1 MPLPVEDVKSQVS
14 LVDVVNAAVRLQ
26 QSGRYLKGLCPFH
39 EEKTPSFFVFPE
51 RGTWRCF
58 GCGRGGDVISFVME
72 RDKAPF
78 VQAVESLASEAG
90 IVLSKQEER
99 KRSRH
104 QQLAQINLEA
114 AELYHGLLNESP
126 EAAHARDYLAE
137 RGITQ
142 ETIARFML
150 GYAPSR
156 FDTVRS
162 HLIQLGFAPEDLMA
176 VGLLTE
182 GNRGPYDRFRGRIM
196 FPIRDARGRF
206 CGFGARTL
214 SAEIQ
219 PKYLNTPQTPLFDK
233 SGLLYGLDLA
243 QQSIRERKQCI
254 IVEGYT
260 DVMMAH
266 QHGETNVVA
275 SMGTALTEKHVQAVK
290 GLTTNL
296 VLALDPDAA
305 GSAATLR
312 GLEVARR
319 AFDRVDTQVTV
330 GDIMRLESTLE
341 ADIRIAV
348 LPEGKDPDEVLRQ
361 GSGAWQDCIEN
372 AVPFVDY
379 AFRMI
384 ARQHDLT
391 SMQGKR
397 RAVEALAPLITDIG
411 DPVAR
416 RQYLQ
421 RLAQVL
427 DLGVQSEVLMNLM
440 HARRPRRR
448 PVAQNRRAG
457 DDQAADNGREQAVD
471 ALEQYLIGL
480 LSAHPNTHG
489 LVADIIDAEDFRH
502 SLHRQAFE
510 HLHAAQGNGTAL
522 PQEEPEAEDVRR
534 LLERLH
540 RERSGEP
547 PIDEEYVRPAVVA
560 AALRLKRRN
569 VQEEYEDLQLLLA
582 SERAEENKPL
592 SVQIREEM
600 RRIGDQLRQVNRAL
614 KQTSFI
620 RTS

>member
-1 MPLPVEDVKSQVS
+1 MPLPVEDVKTQVP
-14 LVDVVNAAVRLQ
+14 LVDVVSAAVRLQ

-72 RDKAPF
+72 RDKANF
-78 VQAVESLASEAG
+78 VQAVESLAREAG

-99 KRSRH
+99 KRSRY
-104 QQLAQINLEA
+104 QMLAQINLEA
-114 AELYHGLLNESP
+114 AQFYHRLLNEAP
-126 EAAHARDYLAE
+126 EAAKARDYLAE
-137 RGITQ
+137 RGMVQ
-142 ETIARFML
+142 ENIARFML
-150 GYAPSR
+150 GYAPNS
-156 FDTVRS
+156 FDTVRK
-162 HLIQLGFAPEDLMA
+162 HLVQLGFSPEDLTA

-275 SMGTALTEKHVQAVK
+275 SMGTALTDKHVRSVK
-290 GLTTNL
+290 SLTTNL

-305 GSAATLR
+305 GSAATMR

-330 GDIMRLESTLE
+330 GDVMRLESTLE

-348 LPEGKDPDEVLRQ
+348 LPEGKDPDQVLRE
-361 GSGAWQDCIEN
+361 GNGAWQDCVDM

-379 AFRMI
+379 AFRII
-384 ARQHDLT
+384 ARQHDLS

-397 RAVEALAPLITDIG
+397 RAVESLAPLITDIG

-416 RQYLQ
+416 QQYLK

-440 HARRPRRR
+440 HARRPTRQSPQATRREDGGPPSANGQEQ
-448 PVAQNRRAG
+448 PVDKLEEYLLGLLTMHSEAG
-457 DDQAADNGREQAVD
+457 SLAADV
-471 ALEQYLIGL
+471 
-480 LSAHPNTHG
+480 
-489 LVADIIDAEDFRH
+489 IDAEDFRQP
-502 SLHRQAFE
+502 LFRQAYE
-510 HLHAAQGNGTAL
+510 YLQAAQQNGENSL
-522 PQEEPEAEDVRR
+522 EETVEESVLHLLGR
-534 LLERLH
+534 LG
-540 RERSGEP
+540 RERNSEP
-547 PIDEEYVRPAVVA
+547 HIDEEYLRPTVVA

-582 SERAEENKPL
+582 SEQADESKSL
-592 SVQIREEM
+592 GSQIRQEI
-600 RRIGDQLRQVNRAL
+600 RRIGEQLRQVNRAL

>member
-1 MPLPVEDVKSQVS
+1 MPLPVEDVKTQVP

-72 RDKAPF
+72 RDKANF
-78 VQAVESLASEAG
+78 VEAVESLAREAG
-90 IVLSKQEER
+90 IALSQQEER
-99 KRSRH
+99 KRSRY
-104 QQLAQINLEA
+104 QMLAQINLEA
-114 AELYHGLLNESP
+114 AQLYHRLLTDSP
-126 EAAHARDYLAE
+126 EAARARAYLAE

-142 ETIARFML
+142 ESIARFML
-150 GYAPSR
+150 GYAPNR
-156 FDTVRS
+156 FDTVRQ
-162 HLIQLGFAPEDLMA
+162 HLVQLGFSPEDLTA

-214 SAEIQ
+214 SADIQ

-243 QQSIRERKQCI
+243 QQSIRERKQCV

-275 SMGTALTEKHVQAVK
+275 SMGTALTEKHVRAVK
-290 GLTTNL
+290 SLTTNL

-319 AFDRVDTQVTV
+319 AFDRVDTRVTV
-330 GDIMRLESTLE
+330 GDVMRLESTLE

-348 LPEGKDPDEVLRQ
+348 LPEGKDPDEVLRA
-361 GSGAWQDCIEN
+361 GNGAWQDCVDQ

-379 AFRMI
+379 AFRMM
-384 ARQHDLT
+384 ARQHDLS

-416 RQYLQ
+416 QQYLK

-427 DLGVQSEVLMNLM
+427 ELGVQSEVLMNLL
-440 HARRPRRR
+440 HARRPARQSSHGARQSDGEQ
-448 PVAQNRRAG
+448 PSA
-457 DDQAADNGREQAVD
+457 NGQEQSVD
-471 ALEQYLIGL
+471 ALEQYLLGL
-480 LSAHPNTHG
+480 IVMHSGAQELASQI
-489 LVADIIDAEDFRH
+489 VDAEDFHH
-502 SLHRQAFE
+502 SLHRQAYE
-510 HLHAAQGNGTAL
+510 YMELARANGGASLDAAGD
-522 PQEEPEAEDVRR
+522 EPVHQLLDR
-534 LLERLH
+534 LR
-540 RERSGEP
+540 RERSTEP
-547 PIDEEYVRPAVVA
+547 PIEEEYLRPTVVA

-582 SERAEENKPL
+582 NEHAAENKSL
-592 SVQIREEM
+592 GSQIRQEI
-600 RRIGDQLRQVNRAL
+600 RRIGEQLRQVNRAL
-614 KQTSFI
+614 QQTSFI
-620 RTS
+620 RPS

>member
-1 MPLPVEDVKSQVS
+1 MPLPVEDVKARVP

-72 RDKAPF
+72 REKASF
-78 VQAVESLASEAG
+78 VEAVESLAREAG
-90 IVLSKQEER
+90 IALSQQEER
-99 KRSRH
+99 KRSR
-104 QQLAQINLEA
+104 QQILAQINLEA
-114 AELYHGLLNESP
+114 AQLYHRVLNESP
-126 EAAHARDYLAE
+126 EAARARDYLAE
-137 RGITQ
+137 RGIEQ

-150 GYAPSR
+150 GYAPNR
-156 FDTVRS
+156 FDTVRK
-162 HLIQLGFAPEDLMA
+162 HLVQLGFSPEDLTA
-176 VGLLTE
+176 VGLLQE

-214 SAEIQ
+214 SDEIQ
-219 PKYLNTPQTPLFDK
+219 PKYLNTPQTPIFDK

-275 SMGTALTEKHVQAVK
+275 SMGTALTEKHVKSVK
-290 GLTTNL
+290 SLTTSL

-312 GLEVARR
+312 GLEVSGR
-319 AFDRVDTQVTV
+319 AFDPVHRLAPV
-330 GDIMRLESTLE
+330 GDIMHLESTFE
-341 ADIRIAV
+341 ADIHIAV
-348 LPEGKDPDEVLRQ
+348 LPEGKDPDDLLRED
-361 GSGAWQDCIEN
+361 SGAWQKCIDS

-379 AFRMI
+379 QFRMI
-384 ARQHDLT
+384 ARQHDLSST
-391 SMQGKR
+391 QGKR
-397 RAVEALAPLITDIG
+397 RAMEDLAPLIEHVI
-411 DPVAR
+411 DPLAR
-416 RQYLQ
+416 QQYLK

-427 DLGVQSEVLMNLM
+427 DLGVQSEVLKNHM
-440 HARRPRRR
+440 HARRPARQSPRAMRRNDGEQ
-448 PVAQNRRAG
+448 PSANGQEKP
-457 DDQAADNGREQAVD
+457 ADR
-471 ALEQYLIGL
+471 LEQYLLGL
-480 LSAHPNTHG
+480 LIMHPEARG
-489 LVADIIDAEDFRH
+489 LAAEVIDAEDFH
-502 SLHRQAFE
+502 QPLFRQAYE
-510 HLHAAQGNGTAL
+510 YVRAAEGNGAASVGES
-522 PQEEPEAEDVRR
+522 EEGVHELLDR
-534 LLERLH
+534 LR
-540 RERSGEP
+540 RERSIEP
-547 PIDEEYVRPAVVA
+547 PIDEEYLRPTVIA

-582 SERAEENKPL
+582 SERAAENKSL
-592 SVQIREEM
+592 GAQIRQEI
-600 RRIGDQLRQVNRAL
+600 RRIGEQLRQVNRAL